1 MRPSQFHEEK
11 RWPPLE
17 IMNNHQWKKRLP
29 ITYNNGSQSV
39 VHQFRTTPTSLRP
52 AELNFGN
59 NTRIKEHLSN
69 SDDHRNYANGLKLEF
84 DPPFRIKL
92 NQEKLQKDKQWVPDL
107 RLSLSQRDG
116 NNDDKTDP
124 CKETQE
130 INTKLSLS

>member
-1 MRPSQFHEEK
+1 MDTNSIAPMRPSQFHEEK

-29 ITYNNGSQSV
+29 IASNNGSQSV

-52 AELNFGN
+52 TELNFGN

-84 DPPFRIKL
+84 DPPFRIK
-92 NQEKLQKDKQWVPDL
+92 VTL
-107 RLSLSQRDG
+107 RLKKIRFVCSFLG
-116 NNDDKTDP
+116 LN
-124 CKETQE
+124 
-130 INTKLSLS
+130 LF